1 MSRRVEFKRRFKFSR
16 EIPRSLNFA
25 PPVRS
30 FPFSLRSEETPVVFE
45 TASNL
50 TRLLKKKKKGKRKID
65 SGVFRSFFSLFN
77 RYFVSIYM
85 YMYVYEKGILFFTGN
100 FPIFACISIFER
112 GGARTRVHA
121 LFVRSM
127 RSITTR
133 TKGYRFN
140 SRCSELKIMRRRY
153 INMFPFFLLVLFCFV
168 FAVTNMSLY
177 IVEGINRRI
186 IMQQGRF
193 KDLVIDLRVI
203 GDSKKYLPFTIG
215 ILISNHENYEFL

>member
-30 FPFSLRSEETPVVFE
+30 FPFFLRSEETPVVFE

-65 SGVFRSFFSLFN
+65 NGVFRSFFSLFN

-85 YMYVYEKGILFFTGN
+85 YMYMYEKGILFFTGN

-177 IVEGINRRI
+177 IVELYRR
-186 IMQQGRF
+186 
-193 KDLVIDLRVI
+193 
-203 GDSKKYLPFTIG
+203 
-215 ILISNHENYEFL
+215 N